1 MPGTDTQQ
9 VAILIHW
16 IIVLQLCHL
25 YLLFSQQAKIL
36 YGHEMETL
44 FPNRKAVHI
53 LAFNFLSRNY
63 LSIQRESSC
72 KNIEDAERQV
82 CILEVAEMTLSF
94 KDQTDEK

>member
-1 MPGTDTQQ
+1 MPGADTQQ

-16 IIVLQLCHL
+16 IIVLQRCHL

-53 LAFNFLSRNY
+53 LAFNYLSRNY

-72 KNIEDAERQV
+72 KNIEDAERYKCV
-82 CILEVAEMTLSF
+82 F
-94 KDQTDEK
+94 